1 MKRKFFHRFIKVFLP
16 AIVLVLG
23 AVILGRSFLP
33 GGRYSTLSALP
44 TASWTVMV
52 YLNGD
57 NELEKAAID
66 DFLEMAA
73 VGSTAGVNV
82 VVQFDRIGVYDSSYD
97 NWSSS
102 KRFYVTQ
109 NMKPTANNAVM
120 DLGEMNMARSSTL
133 VDFIVWAKSHYP
145 ARNYALVLWG
155 RGQGWRKSKEALWH
169 EKQSGQKEELRFK
182 SMGWDDSSSRDCL
195 YLSEIKNA
203 LKRSGGTQL
212 IGFDAGLMAMVEVA
226 FQVKD
231 YGQVMVASESTVPL
245 DGWPYQTILS
255 GLEAAPSMNPSE
267 LGTAIVDRFHQ
278 ANGERA
284 SLSAIDLTRL
294 GSLAGAIDSLAR
306 KMINYWNS
314 NETIVRDAARI
325 VMTETERA
333 LIAVTAGDYWH
344 WPNGLDIYFP
354 AKLYLFNTDYNG
366 TIIDFPARTAWDEFL
381 QKFYESMTG
390 SWIGR
395 SRGLSGER
403 IDLYSFCQALT
414 RVPGHYYKEKS
425 VEQAYIG
432 VGIAQDFHDDDYCFG
447 YSLPFPFPF
456 FDKTIYEPIVIH
468 SNGYISLGRDA
479 YCYYWPYDIDYQ
491 NSSAGLFNGTMIAPC
506 WTDLITYGS
515 AQPGEDVYITEN
527 ADHVIIRWVAETY
540 GEGEPVDFEAVL
552 FKDGRIQFNYGNGNT
567 DISPWGTPPTI
578 GISKGDGVNGYLSVL
593 DGQSHLTDVESVLFI
608 PACKQSITVTQP
620 LAGETIA
627 AGKGLHIGWTTACPY
642 SDPFRLTL
650 WKADNSA
657 GILIAAAAPWCG
669 YYYDIPPDTVPGR
682 YYIQVKQDNATAR
695 SGIFNIASS
704 QDPAQIVV
712 TSPDSCTFTNGDIMT
727 VAWTTSGIFSGTVDI
742 ELHLS
747 NSIYPYANLGSVPFN
762 SSPQNYVIS
771 CFTHSGTYYIRV
783 IQNETSGKSANFTI
797 NQIHPCFYVYY
808 VYSSGTYYP
817 GTELSF
823 NWDYRGY
830 SGNIRISIHKV
841 DESVVYQVADSVP
854 ITRRDYY
861 YRIPDTIRSGTY
873 YIRVEQGSTTL
884 GDSSPFTIAYY
895 GDKREGE

>member
-1 MKRKFFHRFIKVFLP
+1 MKREFFHRFIKVFV
-16 AIVLVLG
+16 AVAVLVLG

-73 VGSTAGVNV
+73 VGSTADVNV

-97 NWSSS
+97 NWSTS

-120 DLGEMNMARSSTL
+120 DLGELNMANPTTL
-133 VDFIVWAKSHYP
+133 VNFVNWAKCTYP
-145 ARNYALVLWG
+145 ATNYALVLWG

-203 LKRSGGTQL
+203 LKRSGGAQL

-231 YGQVMVASESTVPL
+231 YGQVMVASKDTVPL

-255 GLEAAPSMNPSE
+255 GLEADPSMTPFA

-325 VMTETERA
+325 VMTEVEKA
-333 LIAVTAGDYWH
+333 AIAVTDGEYWH

-354 AKLYLFNTDYNG
+354 AKLYLFNTDYTG

-381 QKFYESMTG
+381 QKFYASMTG

-395 SRGLSGER
+395 SRGLAGER

-414 RVPGHYYKEKS
+414 RVPGRYYKEKS
-425 VEQAYIG
+425 VGQAF
-432 VGIAQDFHDDDYCFG
+432 VGGGTAQDFHADDHCFD
-447 YSLPFPFPF
+447 YSLPFDFPF
-456 FDKTIYEPIVIH
+456 FDETITEYIVIS
-468 SNGYISLGRDA
+468 SNGYISLGSDA
-479 YCYYWPYDIDYQ
+479 PCYYWPYSIDYQ
-491 NSSAGLFNGTMIAPC
+491 NSSAGLFNSTMIAPC
-506 WTDLITYGS
+506 WTDLKTNGS
-515 AQPGEDVYITEN
+515 AQPGEDIYITEN
-527 ADHVIIRWVAETY
+527 ADNVVIRWVAETY
-540 GEGEPVDFEAVL
+540 GEGEPVDVEAVL
-552 FKDGRIQFNYGNGNT
+552 FKDGRIQFNYGSGNT

-578 GISKGDGVNGYLSVL
+578 GISKGDGVNGYLSLL
-593 DGQSHLTDVESVLFI
+593 DGQSTLTNAESILFV

-620 LAGETIA
+620 LADETIA
-627 AGKGLHIGWTTACPY
+627 AGIELYIDWTTACPN

-669 YYYDIPPDTVPGR
+669 YHYDIPPDTVPGR
-682 YYIQVKQDNATAR
+682 YYIQVKQDKATAR
-695 SGIFNIASS
+695 SGIFNIG
-704 QDPAQIVV
+704 PPPNITV
-712 TSPDSCTFTNGDIMT
+712 TEPGGGLFTIGDQVT

-742 ELHLS
+742 ELHRCNYS
-747 NSIYPYANLGSVPFN
+747 SYHIFGSVPFN
-762 SSPQNYVIS
+762 GSPRTIVIP
-771 CFTHSGTYYIRV
+771 CFSIYTGTYYFQVSRGEV
-783 IQNETSGKSANFTI
+783 SGKSALFTI
-797 NQIHPCFYVYY
+797 DQSSPCMDVHVYCGN
-808 VYSSGTYYP
+808 SCYP
-817 GTELSF
+817 GHDLSISW
-823 NWDYRGY
+823 NDWGY
-830 SGNIRISIHKV
+830 SGNIRISMRKA
-841 DESVVYQVADSVP
+841 DESIVYRVADSVP
-854 ITRRDYY
+854 IARRDYY
-861 YRIPDTIRSGTY
+861 YYIPDTVRSGTY